1 MNETLQCHAQT
12 GTSLTRR
19 AFVRAGAATA
29 LSAATWSRAYG
40 ANERIGIGLIG
51 FGLVG
56 RVHTRNFMA
65 QPDAQITAV
74 CDVYQPR
81 LEAAA
86 AMVGGSVAKQ
96 RDFRKLLDRKDVDAV
111 VVATPDHWHALQTM
125 LACAAGKDVYVEK
138 PLTLFVR
145 EGRWMLDVARRHK
158 RVVQVGV
165 QARSGSHVRR
175 AGEAIR
181 AGKIGEI
188 AGVEIVYC
196 RNLMP
201 GFGNPPDGPPPR
213 ELDWDLF
220 LGPAP
225 MRPYNPNRAIYHF
238 RWFWDYAGGQ
248 MTNLG
253 QHSLDTVYWLL
264 GLKGPKS
271 VTSVGGRYFLKD
283 NCETPDVQDVILE
296 YDRFTVFCRWR
307 ECAASA
313 TDSSMGAVR
322 FCGTRGTMSL
332 TRDYYEIIPDKKQNP
347 VNVVGRI
354 FGGHPVGGP
363 QLTPE
368 EPGLWTDPVRDDK
381 TSWAEQY
388 VGHVRN
394 FLDCVKS
401 RREPVADLESSH
413 RVATACHLANI
424 SLRTGRKILWDADKE
439 EIVGDA
445 EAANM
450 LVRPYRKPWDAA
462 LRALRVV

>member
-1 MNETLQCHAQT
+1 MTKIDRQRGGT
-12 GTSLTRR
+12 GNSLTRR
-19 AFVRAGAATA
+19 AFLQGGTAAA
-29 LSAATWSRAYG
+29 LSAATYRRVYG
-40 ANERIGIGLIG
+40 ANERIGVGLIG
-51 FGLVG
+51 YGLVG
-56 RVHTRNFMA
+56 QVHARHFMA
-65 QPDAQITAV
+65 QPDARVTAV

-81 LEAAA
+81 LDAAA
-86 AMVGGSVAKQ
+86 AMVGGQAAAH
-96 RDFRKLLDRKDVDAV
+96 RDFRRLLDDKHVDALCI
-111 VVATPDHWHALQTM
+111 ATPDHWHALQTM
-125 LACAAGKDVYVEK
+125 MGCAAGKDIYVEK
-138 PLTLFVR
+138 PLNLFVA
-145 EGRWMLDVARRHK
+145 EGRWMIDVARKHQ
-158 RVVQVGV
+158 RVVQVGT

-188 AGVEIVYC
+188 AGVEIIFC
-196 RNLMP
+196 RNLSP
-201 GFGNPPDGPPPR
+201 GFGNPPDGPPPP

-283 NCETPDVQDVILE
+283 NCETPDVQDVIFE
-296 YDRFTVFCRWR
+296 YDRFTVFCQWR

-313 TDSSMGAVR
+313 ADANMGAVR
-322 FCGTRGTMSL
+322 FCGTHGTMPL
-332 TRDYYEIIPDKKQNP
+332 TRDFFEIIPDKRENP

-363 QLTPE
+363 QVVSD
-368 EPGLWTDPVRDDK
+368 EPGLWTEPVKDAE
-381 TSWAEQY
+381 TTWAEQY
-388 VGHVRN
+388 VGHIRN

-401 RREPVADLESSH
+401 RQQPIADLESAH

-424 SLRTGRKILWDADKE
+424 SLRTGKKLFWDADKE
-439 EIVGDA
+439 EILGDPD
-445 EAANM
+445 AAQM
-450 LVRPYRKPWDAA
+450 LIRPYRQPWDAE
-462 LRALRVV
+462 LRALGIS

>member
-1 MNETLQCHAQT
+1 MQKRPQRVQHDRREI
-12 GTSLTRR
+12 TRR
-19 AFVRAGAATA
+19 HFVQAGAATA
-29 LSAATWSRAYG
+29 LSAAAWRRAYG
-40 ANERIGIGLIG
+40 ANERIGVGLIG

-56 RVHTRNFMA
+56 QVHTRHFMA
-65 QPDAQITAV
+65 QPDARVVAV
-74 CDVYQPR
+74 SDVFEPR
-81 LEAAA
+81 LDAAA
-86 AMVGGSVAKQ
+86 AMAGAEVARH
-96 RDFRKLLDRKDVDAV
+96 RDFRRLLDSKDVDAV

-125 LACAAGKDVYVEK
+125 MACAACKDVYVEK

-145 EGRWMLDVARRHK
+145 EGRWMIDVARRYK

-165 QARSGSHVRR
+165 QARSGKHIQR

-188 AGVEIVYC
+188 AGVEIVFC

-201 GFGNPPDGPPPR
+201 GFGNPPDGPPPP
-213 ELDWDLF
+213 ELDWNLF

-253 QHSLDTVYWLL
+253 QHSVDTVYWLL

-283 NCETPDVQDVILE
+283 NCETPDVQDVLLE
-296 YDRFTVFCRWR
+296 YDRFTVYCQWR

-313 TDSSMGAVR
+313 ANASMGAVR
-322 FCGTRGTMSL
+322 FCGTRGTMQL
-332 TRDYYEIIPDKKQNP
+332 TRDFFEIIPDKKENP
-347 VNVVGRI
+347 INVVGRI

-363 QLTPE
+363 QVAPE
-368 EPGLWTDPVRDDK
+368 EPGLWTEPVRDEE
-381 TSWAEQY
+381 TTWAEQY

-401 RREPVADLESSH
+401 RKQPIADLESSH

-424 SLRTGRKILWDADKE
+424 SLRTGRKIFWDADKE
-439 EIVGDA
+439 EIIGDA

-450 LVRPYRKPWDAA
+450 LIRPYRKPWDAE
-462 LRALRVV
+462 LRALEIA